1 MANSKSGQ
9 QDTTSSAL
17 VLDLLQQSIS
27 IKKDKDEIENS
38 GSEYWVVNLPEFAQR
53 DCWDLYMTHN
63 ESTVSAIDPTSKHSK
78 DGFFVG
84 RLNLQKLGSKGH
96 RLRKRGKLNMVY
108 IPKLEQC

>member
-1 MANSKSGQ
+1 
-9 QDTTSSAL
+9 
-17 VLDLLQQSIS
+17 
-27 IKKDKDEIENS
+27 
-38 GSEYWVVNLPEFAQR
+38 
-53 DCWDLYMTHN
+53 MTHN